1 MSVELLEV
9 RNEESVDA
17 IPLDTLELMAFGLP
31 AVRLNSFG
39 YSVWDLI
46 DAGCSVGKLSDIGY
60 SLPELRSAGC
70 SLRDLDDTLSLVRQ
84 YPLIELKMLGF
95 TSDELQ
101 TVGFSM
107 EA

>member
-17 IPLDTLELMAFGLP
+17 IPLDTLELRAIGLP
-31 AVRLNSFG
+31 AVRLKSFG

-46 DAGCSVGKLSDIGY
+46 ELSDIGY

-95 TSDELQ
+95 TRDELWA
-101 TVGFSM
+101 VGFTM